1 MAKSTLQRIIP
12 LTKNGPIF
20 WTSTGLDFVFDNSDC
35 ICIVIYRKIDT
46 LKYFKNV
53 VPIWSL

>member
-20 WTSTGLDFVFDNSDC
+20 CTSTGLDFVFDNSDC

-46 LKYFKNV
+46 LKYFKK
-53 VPIWSL
+53 